1 MCDELSR
8 CVAWYAATRARVESG
23 IVPVQL
29 LEAFAGGLHPLRRSW
44 HDWTGGAHLFW
55 IGYERTPGGP
65 VRYSA
70 CPQRAGPLFNFTT
83 GLYPRRAHHNG
94 PERKLGLER
103 EREREREIGAAFGL
117 AKGNPRPDRGT
128 RKPQGEVGRGEGACP
143 RRGHRRGRAPGSGAQ
158 GRTTADQRAD
168 KRPPC
173 FPGIAAASR

>member
-1 MCDELSR
+1 MRDELSR

-103 EREREREIGAAFGL
+103 ERERERSGQPLGWRREI
-117 AKGNPRPDRGT
+117 RDRIAELESHRVRLEEERVRARDEAT
-128 RKPQGEVGRGEGACP
+128 EEGERLEAEL
-143 RRGHRRGRAPGSGAQ
+143 RAELQQISEQ
-158 GRTTADQRAD
+158 INDLRA
-168 KRPPC
+168 
-173 FPGIAAASR
+173 SLE